1 MLLEIGA
8 SASLSKTITDD
19 DIVQFAQL
27 IGDNNP
33 VHLDDDFAK
42 TTIFK
47 KRIAHGMLGGG
58 LISAVIGTKLPGPG
72 TIYHNQ
78 TMKFT
83 APVYIGDTVT
93 AQVTVKSAR
102 QDKGIYTLETICHN
116 QENKNVV
123 EGEAVVMF
131 RL

>member
-1 MLLEIGA
+1 MPLEIGT
-8 SASLSKTITDD
+8 SASLSKTITSD
-19 DIVQFAQL
+19 DINKFAEVV
-27 IGDNNP
+27 GDHNP
-33 VHLDDDFAK
+33 VHLDDEYAK

-47 KRIAHGMLGGG
+47 KRIAHGMICGG

-72 TIYHNQ
+72 TIYLNQ

-83 APVYIGDTVT
+83 APVYIGDAVT
-93 AQVTVKSAR
+93 AQVTIKSIR

-131 RL
+131 R

>member
-1 MLLEIGA
+1 MTLEIGA

-47 KRIAHGMLGGG
+47 KRIAHGMLCGG

-72 TIYHNQ
+72 TIYLHQ
-78 TMKFT
+78 TMKFV
-83 APVYIGDTVT
+83 APVYIEDTIT
-93 AQVTVKSAR
+93 AQVTIKSIR
-102 QDKGIYTLETICHN
+102 QDKGIVTLQTICHN
-116 QENKNVV
+116 QENINVV
-123 EGEAVVMF
+123 EGEAVVM
-131 RL
+131 LKA